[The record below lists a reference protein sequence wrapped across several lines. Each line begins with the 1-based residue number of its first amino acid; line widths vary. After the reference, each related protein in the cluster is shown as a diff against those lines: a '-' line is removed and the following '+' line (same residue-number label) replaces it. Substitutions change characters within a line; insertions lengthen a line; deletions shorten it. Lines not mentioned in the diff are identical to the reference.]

1 MLTSLSYKFTQQ
13 TGPGVPCWVMMGFS
27 PVLKGLCLVRD
38 GGQSHEE
45 LSDNDRDQGS
55 RGMVKAEEVA
65 RAQKM
70 DVQGQ
75 VVLGLSAP
83 V

>member
-1 MLTSLSYKFTQQ
+1 
-13 TGPGVPCWVMMGFS
+13 MMGFS

-38 GGQSHEE
+38 GGQRHEE
-45 LSDNDRDQGS
+45 VSDNDRDQGS
-55 RGMVKAEEVA
+55 GGMVKAEEVA

-75 VVLGLSAP
+75 VVLGLSAKGTW
-83 V
+83 